1 MTATRITPREL
12 TMETTRP
19 GVVYRVLNNDP
30 NDLPQAD
37 RGTTEHLAV
46 KIDEQ
51 WIALLPVPETDSD
64 TDEIGWVLDSTL
76 DPYPSIR
83 EQFARTHRGWWVH
96 DIQVIGVYGET
107 PAEVVEAPSEQYDWA
122 ARVEQLQQ
130 AVDKLQDNL
139 EQAHQ
144 KAIDAE
150 ALAESKVQEL
160 QAFKARVVEVGG
172 RAAEDHDWCGT
183 YEGIMAELGLP
194 GRKRDF
200 VIAVRCAFETTITVQ
215 ARNQEEAEDEANDVA
230 TAYGWRPPSFFAG
243 RSMTTPSDM
252 SYAVRD

>member
-1 MTATRITPREL
+1 
-12 TMETTRP
+12 
-19 GVVYRVLNNDP
+19 VL
-30 NDLPQAD
+30 
-37 RGTTEHLAV
+37 G
-46 KIDEQ
+46 
-51 WIALLPVPETDSD
+51 S
-64 TDEIGWVLDSTL
+64 SL

-83 EQFARTHRGWWVH
+83 EQFGQTHRGWWVH

-107 PAEVVEAPSEQYDWA
+107 PAEVVEAPPEQYDWA

-139 EQAHQ
+139 EQAYQ

-215 ARNQEEAEDEANDVA
+215 ARNQEEAEDEAGDVA
-230 TAYGWRPPSFFAG
+230 TAYGWRPPSFFAA
-243 RSMTTPSDM
+243 RAMTTPSNL